1 MANADTVTRTAYSY
15 TVVFEPAKEG
25 GYTVTCPALPG
36 LVSEGD
42 TLDEARSMAAD
53 AIRLYLESLRDDGL
67 PLPPS
72 EANPREVLR
81 ERITVTFDAE

>member
-1 MANADTVTRTAYSY
+1 M
-15 TVVFEPAKEG
+15 
-25 GYTVTCPALPG
+25 TCPALPA

-53 AIRLYLESLRDDGL
+53 AIRLSKASGDDGL
-67 PLPPS
+67 PLPPG